1 MGRRPK
7 ELPDTINTPEVIYK
21 KSNRLINAKGR
32 SNSLGLKLFAI
43 SVRNIEL
50 SKDGS
55 LVAHVSGTELRELF
69 NRKSGSFYT
78 QIRDLIKPSDETKAS
93 LLDWRMYIEKGDEL
107 RGVNIITDATF
118 KGGQLDV
125 RFNSLV
131 KDEIYDLKGNYSSL
145 NLLYSIQMSSP
156 YGIRFYEI
164 FKSHMDLERAR
175 TGNNGPYTVVYDI
188 DELKRTLGIINPIG
202 KDKGTAAYPNYTS
215 FRRNVLDKAL
225 SELNTITNI
234 HCTYEGIRSGKGGK
248 IVSVRFTLTRMDQTK
263 KTAKPSVIDTTS
275 NEMTDAKF
283 AFISRINELLS
294 AESISL
300 IDIKAICDA
309 AEYNEQKICTA
320 YELEKHAKNVENF
333 TAWMIA
339 AIKGGYQ
346 ASKTMKKTQK
356 TSNNNTSSRR
366 RKRKDS
372 FDNFEEREYD
382 MDAIEKKLLD
392 D

>member
-7 ELPDTINTPEVIYK
+7 ELPDKINTSEVIYK

-78 QIRDLIKPSDETKAS
+78 QIRDLIKPADETKAS

-118 KGGQLDV
+118 KDGQLDV

-175 TGNNGPYTVVYDI
+175 TGNNGPYIVVYDI

-202 KDKGTAAYPNYTS
+202 KDKGTAAYQSYTS

-234 HCTYEGIRSGKGGK
+234 HCIYEGIRSGKGGK
-248 IVSVRFTLTRMDQTK
+248 IVGVRFTLTRTDQKK
-263 KTAKPSVIDTTS
+263 KTTQPSVIDTTS

-283 AFISRINELLS
+283 AFISRINDLLS
-294 AESISL
+294 AEGVSL

-346 ASKTMKKTQK
+346 PSETTQK
-356 TSNNNTSSRR
+356 IQKTKNNTSSKR

-382 MDAIEKKLLD
+382 IDAIEKKLLGE
-392 D
+392 

>member
-1 MGRRPK
+1 MGRKPK
-7 ELPDTINTPEVIYK
+7 ELPDNINTSEVIYK

-78 QIRDLIKPSDETKAS
+78 QIRDLIKPADETKAS

-175 TGNNGPYTVVYDI
+175 TGNNGPYIVVYDI

-202 KDKGTAAYPNYTS
+202 KDKGTAAYQSYTS

-234 HCTYEGIRSGKGGK
+234 HCIYEGIRSGKGGK
-248 IVSVRFTLTRMDQTK
+248 IVGVRFTLTRTDQK
-263 KTAKPSVIDTTS
+263 KKAAQPSVIDTTS

-283 AFISRINELLS
+283 AFISRINDLLS
-294 AESISL
+294 AEGVSL

-320 YELEKHAKNVENF
+320 YELEKHAKNVESF

-346 ASKTMKKTQK
+346 PSETTQK
-356 TSNNNTSSRR
+356 IQKTKNNTSSKR
-366 RKRKDS
+366 RKKKDS

-382 MDAIEKKLLD
+382 IDAIEKKLLGE
-392 D
+392 